1 MKGTKMHEELEI
13 PNKIEFHV
21 NKGIVKIKGPKGEVE
36 KNLLSKT
43 VDIKKEENKIII
55 VAENATKREKTL
67 IGTFKAHLKNMIKG
81 VTHGYT
87 CRLKICSGHFPMN
100 VSISNNELII
110 KNFLGE
116 KVPRTV
122 KLSKDVQ
129 VKIDGQEITVTGIDK
144 EKVGQN
150 AANIEQLCR
159 VTNRD
164 RRIFQDGIYIK
175 GKPE

>member
-1 MKGTKMHEELEI
+1 L
-13 PNKIEFHV
+13 V
-21 NKGIVKIKGPKGEVE
+21 W
-36 KNLLSKT
+36 
-43 VDIKKEENKIII
+43 
-55 VAENATKREKTL
+55 
-67 IGTFKAHLKNMIKG
+67 TFVAHLKNMVKG
-81 VTHGYT
+81 VTQGYT
-87 CRLKICSGHFPMN
+87 CRMKICSGHFPMN
-100 VSISNNELII
+100 VSITNNELII

-122 KLSKDVQ
+122 KLAKDVQ
-129 VKIDGQEITVTGIDK
+129 FKIEGAEIIITGIDK